1 MHGFDLIWTKIRI
14 PPERRETI
22 ERTRLFRK
30 LDAEALGKL
39 TVISAPAGF
48 GKSTLL
54 LQWARRLQGRGATVA
69 WLSLDRDDDEIARF
83 LFYLMA
89 AIHAVCTRI
98 GENSIALLNS
108 SPSPPVKS
116 SLAALINE
124 LEGLEERLVV
134 MLDDVHNLQAPAIVE
149 ALESLI
155 AYAPERFHLVLAGRG
170 MLPLASARL
179 KVRGQL
185 V

>member
-1 MHGFDLIWTKIRI
+1 MHGFDLIGTKIRI

-22 ERTRLFRK
+22 ERMRLFRK
-30 LDAEALGKL
+30 LDDSVLGKL

-54 LQWARRLQGRGATVA
+54 LQWARRLQGRGTKVA
-69 WLSLDRDDDEIARF
+69 WLSLDQDDDEIARF

-89 AIHAVCTRI
+89 AIHAVCPPI

-116 SLAALINE
+116 GLATLINE
-124 LEGLEERLVV
+124 LEALEDRLVV
-134 MLDDVHNLQAPAIVE
+134 MLDDVHNLHA
-149 ALESLI
+149 
-155 AYAPERFHLVLAGRG
+155 
-170 MLPLASARL
+170 
-179 KVRGQL
+179 
-185 V
+185 